1 MLHSRIEVHGRI
13 VDQITSEEG
22 QKQYYDNILR
32 DRQPRKNGNADR
44 YCLVSPDGTL
54 LLPEKFVDVSTQFEA
69 SKHYLKFVPVSN
81 GDGWGLV
88 SLSIPHIM
96 ATDFIY
102 NAVITE
108 RFEHSIYFVQD
119 KKTLKW
125 GALVVKYPSINAEC
139 SKRRSSLSR
148 IDIPAITEL
157 MPPIADEIYEDEL
170 MTDCSPTLFWMTRV
184 GNKIGILTPHG
195 YSKIIYDAYETLD
208 NEYLFRLTRNECKRV
223 KLQDYSFL
231 KYNS

>member
-1 MLHSRIEVHGRI
+1 MSHSRIEVHGRI
-13 VDQITSEEG
+13 VDQITSEES
-22 QKQYYDNILR
+22 QRQYYDNIQR
-32 DRQPRKNGNADR
+32 DRQPYKSGNADR
-44 YCLVSPDGTL
+44 YGLVSTDGTL
-54 LLPEKFVDVSTQFEA
+54 LLPEKFVDVFTQFEA
-69 SKHYLKFVPVSN
+69 TKHYLKFVPVSS
-81 GDGWGLV
+81 GDRWGLV

-102 NAVITE
+102 NAVIPE
-108 RFEHSIYFVQD
+108 HFEHSIYFVQD

-125 GALVVKYPSINAEC
+125 GALVVKYPSINTEC
-139 SKRRSSLSR
+139 SKRRSSLSH
-148 IDIPAITEL
+148 IDIPVITEL

-208 NEYLFRLTRNECKRV
+208 NEYLFRLTRNGCKRV

-231 KYNS
+231 KHNS